1 MNTRNFAAFFL
12 CISLCAA
19 RSSAAPTGAAG
30 TVTTP
35 EGFSLP
41 VRDNPV
47 KLADAGRALVPI
59 IISPDASDSVRALAV
74 TLQDHLQRI
83 TGAPFVIET
92 NATPG
97 GITLGTVTNYP
108 DSTLREALAVRNYYD
123 GREAFAIRS
132 DGGRVRLLGNTDLGV
147 SHALYRF
154 LELMGCRWFFM
165 GPNWTIIPS
174 TRTLTF
180 GIDETSRPAMWS
192 RSIWFDRLAQAG
204 EPGDPSAREAFQAW
218 GRCNRMDHSLRIRAS
233 HAWHAIPAVFKEE
246 FDAHPEWFARVDGER
261 RGPQFCVTNPDLQ
274 KIIVAYARKQFEDDP
289 EADMVSLDPADTAGW
304 CTCEACAKL
313 GHHSAQ
319 PFYLA
324 NIVARELQKTNPGK
338 FVGLLAYSWHS
349 DPPEFKLEPN
359 VHVQLTRGM
368 NASGLEFDEL
378 FKLWTAKCEVMSIYE
393 YYSYWEMDEGMLP
406 GTKVADI
413 RRTAQEIRD
422 YVASGSVKGISGQS
436 SCTWGISGLGYYVAN
451 RLMWHPQADVEALR
465 RDFLD
470 KSFGAAAP
478 AMGRFFD
485 LFDVGNTPLRGLAL
499 LARGIDELTEA
510 TRLAAGDSGSLAR
523 IDDLKRV
530 VIYSF
535 IGEKIKALESGG
547 GTDAAEERALA
558 LAWFTWAYRIRNSY
572 MIPWLT
578 FRSSYGRPI
587 SEKLKE
593 PDFFWR
599 NTVRDPKRN
608 PWRVDDPVTSQ
619 ELDQRLAAIALEVG
633 PVPVMSATTNSRD
646 YVIVEM
652 GQPVGGQR
660 DRSIR
665 ASVLATYLLGSLQ
678 GEPIEVTIEQEAT
691 EIERPDAVYTLSGT
705 DGREIAAE
713 RLPVGVHP
721 LKLAVPSAGAY
732 PFSCHS
738 RGRGFHLVV
747 PVSVPGAMTFEPG
760 NTYRPSGFTPPLYFY
775 VPKGTKAVAFHAYHS
790 GVIVIRDG
798 DGQVVH
804 QARSDGR
811 YVSVPV
817 TAGQDGRVWSL
828 GDEIGGPGAGMRLR
842 CFSFLNLPNALSFSP
857 NLIFVPREIAVRD
870 GLKMM
875 VPALP

>member
-1 MNTRNFAAFFL
+1 MNRHVTVVGAFQTACL
-12 CISLCAA
+12 LAGLTVLCA
-19 RSSAAPTGAAG
+19 GAA
-30 TVTTP
+30 TCVTP
-35 EGFSLP
+35 EGFALP
-41 VRDNPV
+41 QRADPV
-47 KLADAGRALVPI
+47 KLAAQGQALVPI
-59 IISPDASDSVRALAV
+59 VISPDASDAVRTLAV

-83 TGAPFVIET
+83 TGASFVIET

-108 DSTLREALAVRNYYD
+108 DSALREALAVRNYYD
-123 GREAFAIRS
+123 GREAFVIRS
-132 DGGRVRLLGNTDLGV
+132 DGGRIRLLGNTDLGV

-154 LELMGCRWFFM
+154 LELLGCRWFFM

-204 EPGDPSAREAFQAW
+204 EPGDPNAREVFQTW
-218 GRCNRMDHSLRIRAS
+218 GRCNRMDQSLRIRAS
-233 HAWHAIPAVFKEE
+233 HAWHAIPAVFKAE
-246 FDAHPEWFARVDGER
+246 FDVHPEWFARVDGER

-274 KIIVAYARKQFEDDP
+274 KIIVAYTRKQFDDDP

-304 CTCEACAKL
+304 CTCDACVKL

-319 PFYLA
+319 PFFLA
-324 NIVARELQKTNPGK
+324 NVVARALQASHPGK

-368 NASGLEFDEL
+368 NASGLDFDEL
-378 FKLWTAKCEVMSIYE
+378 FKLWTSKCEVMSIYE

-406 GTKVADI
+406 GTKVTDI

-436 SCTWGISGLGYYVAN
+436 SCSWGIHGLGYYVAN
-451 RLMWHPQADVEALR
+451 RLMWHPQADVESLR

-470 KSFGAAAP
+470 KSFGTAAP

-485 LFDVGNTPLRGLAL
+485 LFDVGNNPLRGLAL
-499 LARGIDELTEA
+499 LARGIGELQEA
-510 TRLAAGDSGSLAR
+510 TRLAAGDGASLAR

-535 IGEKIKALESGG
+535 IGEKIKAMEYGG
-547 GTDAAEERALA
+547 GADAAEERALA
-558 LAWFTWAYRIRNSY
+558 LSWFTWAYRIRNSY
-572 MIPWLT
+572 MMPWLT

-599 NTVRDPKRN
+599 NTVREPKRN

-646 YVIVEM
+646 YVVAAM

-665 ASVLATYLLGSLQ
+665 ASVLATYLLGSLE
-678 GEPIEVTIEQEAT
+678 GEPIEVTIEH
-691 EIERPDAVYTLSGT
+691 PDAAYTLSGA
-705 DGREIAAE
+705 DGREIAAAK
-713 RLPVGVHP
+713 LPVGVHS
-721 LKLAVPSAGAY
+721 LKLAVPAAGAY

-747 PVSVPGAMTFEPG
+747 PASVPGAMTFEPG
-760 NTYRPSGFTPPLYFY
+760 NTYRPSGFTPPLFFY
-775 VPKGTKAVAFHAYHS
+775 VPQGTKAVMFHAHRS
-790 GVIVIRDG
+790 GVIVIRNG

-857 NLIFVPREIAVRD
+857 NQIFVPREIAVRD

-875 VPALP
+875 APALPRQP